1 MTEKELRILCDHLFK
16 YRRIFFEQNINIK
29 VLLNNTTILDEE
41 KVIKINEVLTDTTSK
56 LNAQYKSY
64 KCDLNGYTTN
74 QNGCIKYV
82 DELNSNTNRGTGGF
96 GSTEL

>member
-29 VLLNNTTILDEE
+29 ALLNNTTIHDEE
-41 KVIKINEVLTDTTSK
+41 KVIKINEMLTDTMSK

-64 KCDLNGYTTN
+64 KCDLSGYTTN
-74 QNGCIKYV
+74 
-82 DELNSNTNRGTGGF
+82 
-96 GSTEL
+96 